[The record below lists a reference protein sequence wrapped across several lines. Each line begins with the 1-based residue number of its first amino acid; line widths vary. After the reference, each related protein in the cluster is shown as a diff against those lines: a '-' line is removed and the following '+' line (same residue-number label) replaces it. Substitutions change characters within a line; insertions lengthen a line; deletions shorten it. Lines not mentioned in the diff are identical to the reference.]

1 MNLQQFIEQSNAATD
16 IDTVYRLLE
25 AVLAHECGYD
35 RVIFSLM
42 SDHRSL
48 GLKEG
53 HGIMRS
59 YPDDWMRHYVE
70 KGYQHID
77 PVRRFGFRHVGPFIW
92 DSIPL
97 VVDLDPRQKL
107 CMNQCE
113 DAGFNNG
120 AAICLRG
127 VLGELAGIGCASS
140 DPQGLLS
147 EAAVRHRLSIFNA
160 VAHQFY
166 VVFCRL
172 HQHLPTI
179 PQSDVILTEREL
191 EVIQLM
197 AQAKS
202 TGVISDLLAISDGG
216 VKFHAQNILR
226 KFGVSDRISA
236 VLKAIQN
243 GVVAPDQ
250 AVFVRAAGRK

>member
-1 MNLQQFIEQSNAATD
+1 MNLQQFIEQSNTVTN
-16 IDTVYRLLE
+16 IDALYALLE
-25 AVLAHECGYD
+25 AVLKHECGYD

-42 SDHRSL
+42 SDHKSL

-59 YPDDWMRHYVE
+59 YPDSWMRHYIE
-70 KGYQHID
+70 RGYQRID

-97 VVDLDPRQKL
+97 VVDLDPRQEL
-107 CMNQCE
+107 CMNECQE
-113 DAGFNNG
+113 AGFNNG
-120 AAICLRG
+120 AAMCLRG
-127 VLGELAGIGCASS
+127 VMGEIAGIGCASS
-140 DPQGLLS
+140 DNQGTLS
-147 EAAVRHRLSIFNA
+147 EAAIRYRLSIFNA

-172 HQHLPTI
+172 HERRPLS
-179 PQSDVILTEREL
+179 PQSHVMLTEREM

-202 TGVISDLLAISDGG
+202 NGVISDLLAISDGG
-216 VKFHAQNILR
+216 VKFHTQNILR

-236 VLKAIQN
+236 VLKAIHS
-243 GVVAPDQ
+243 GVVAPDE
-250 AVFVRAAGRK
+250 AVFARAARK